1 MKLETTRFGEVEI
14 PDDRVITFPEGL
26 PGFDDNKL
34 YFLIHSYDNPTVH
47 WLQSASDPDVA
58 LLLMDPLT
66 LDPSFSVTPRPE
78 ELRPIGAGDDW
89 ADSVLTRVI
98 VRSGEHDGQLFA
110 NFFAPVFFNVDERVA
125 MQLPMVGSKYSVREV
140 WPRPEAANEDG

>member
-1 MKLETTRFGEVEI
+1 MKVETSRFGSVDI

-34 YFLIHSYDNPTVH
+34 YVLIHSEENPTVH

-66 LDPSFSVTPRPE
+66 LDPTYEVKPRPD
-78 ELRPIGAGDDW
+78 ELRPIDPGEDW
-89 ADSVLTRVI
+89 AASVLCRVI
-98 VRSGEHDGQLFA
+98 VRNGDQDGELFA
-110 NFFAPVFFNVDERVA
+110 NFFAPVSFSVEKRVA
-125 MQLPMVGSKYSVREV
+125 MQLPLVGSKYSVREV
-140 WPRPEAANEDG
+140 WPKRDAGRSDD